1 MASISLDEIIE
12 RGKQHNNTVICEV
25 EKRNR
30 DRFFKIKCDMCGNE
44 LIRRIDKFNKC
55 KKCFIDRVS
64 CKTTEKT
71 TEFINKSNA
80 KHQGKYDYGLVK
92 YQNSH
97 IKVKIKCKSCNNI
110 FLQLPYRHLS
120 GSGCPVCASGN
131 KSNTK
136 EFILKAIK
144 KHGNKYDYGLVDY
157 INCKDKVKIKCNKCN
172 SIFEKKP
179 YEHLSGSGCPECSP
193 TRKSNTKEFILK
205 AIKKHGNKYD
215 YGLVDYI
222 NWKIKIKIL
231 CNKCNTIFE
240 QTPNKHL
247 CGKGCPRCRES
258 KGEIRT
264 SKYLGTKNIKFTP
277 QKTFE
282 TLKYINLLKYDFYLE
297 EFNLLIEYDGIGH
310 YKARF
315 GTTSEEKQKNLEDIQ
330 RNDKIKDEWAKANN
344 IPLLRIPYWDYDRI
358 EELIEAF
365 ILEHTSPKEINQ
377 LVLEI

>member
-131 KSNTK
+131 
-136 EFILKAIK
+136 
-144 KHGNKYDYGLVDY
+144 
-157 INCKDKVKIKCNKCN
+157 
-172 SIFEKKP
+172 
-179 YEHLSGSGCPECSP
+179 
-193 TRKSNTKEFILK
+193 KSNTKEFILK